1 MGLTIAIVVAI
12 LGLASPVW
20 AQSLL
25 VSTSPT
31 RSNPVALDGTTQQSL
46 IYVFVP
52 SSGVT
57 RVQFW
62 LDNPTMSGTPRQIE
76 GLAPFDFAGTAPD
89 RSALPFATTTVADG
103 QHTISAIVDRSTGGP
118 VTLRATFTVA
128 NVAPPPPPP
137 PSTCEGDLTNCQADL
152 STTTAALAATTA
164 DLAAAEAALQASQ
177 AQVAAVQS
185 IVCSTCS
192 GSLAACQTTLST
204 TQVELQ
210 AAKGD
215 KAACQSQLNACQQSL
230 STCQSNQ
237 PLPVVVAPEL
247 RATTTLGTP
256 VSPVRVTATVTGVS
270 EYVMH
275 DPGAGQWD
283 WHVRRISP
291 GVWDVSFTPIT
302 VGTFRLTIRVK
313 TATQIYEQ
321 PFVVEVR

>member
-25 VSTSPT
+25 VSTSAD
-31 RSNPVALDGTTQQSL
+31 RSAPVTLHGTTQRGS
-46 IYVFVP
+46 IYAFVTG
-52 SSGVT
+52 SGIF

-62 LDNPTMSGTPRQIE
+62 LDDPTRSGPPRHTE
-76 GLAPFDFAGTAPD
+76 SLDPFDFAGTAPD
-89 RSALPFATTTVADG
+89 RSAFPFDTTTVADG
-103 QHTISAIVDRSTGGP
+103 QHTITAAVDSNSG
-118 VTLRATFTVA
+118 LSLLNATFTVA
-128 NVAPPPPPP
+128 NVTP